1 MNSKRARLLAHFEAH
16 AGTGH
21 QQGPRSKRSGRRTAA
36 PTPPDR
42 FAATLPSRGRDIRA
56 QFFNLSTSALRAHG
70 RSIR

>member
-1 MNSKRARLLAHFEAH
+1 MAHFETH
-16 AGTGH
+16 AGTRH
-21 QQGPRSKRSGRRTAA
+21 QQRPRGKRSGRRTAA

-56 QFFNLSTSALRAHG
+56 QFFNRSPSALHAHG